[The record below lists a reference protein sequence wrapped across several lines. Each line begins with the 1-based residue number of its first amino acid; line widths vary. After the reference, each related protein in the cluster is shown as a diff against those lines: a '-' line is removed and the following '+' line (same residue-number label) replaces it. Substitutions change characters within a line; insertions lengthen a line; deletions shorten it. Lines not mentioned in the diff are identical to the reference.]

1 MNRGPCSP
9 CPGQT
14 RERCIVLD
22 SRISDLLGL
31 IFRFPAPWVLT
42 GAGISTESGI
52 PDFRSPGTGLW
63 EKMDP
68 MEFSSVEG
76 LRRNPRAFFTHGL
89 QTIDTI
95 LNAQPNTG
103 HIVLGQLQQ
112 ARLIG
117 PIVTQNVD
125 DLHRRGGA
133 IHYYEVHGHFRTAS
147 CMSCRNQVP
156 ISEVVSQ
163 VERGQI
169 PPVCGYCGGTLKPD
183 VVLFGDMMPADYQE
197 ASLLAGR
204 YQYIPKLM
212 IVIGSSLTVSPVNYL
227 PLEFNRIAII
237 NNTPTPMDY
246 KADLVLREQIGE
258 VMGGLW
264 DEIVALNE
272 GNSPEP
278 VPYGFNFGHL
288 IAYLDNEMRFLAG
301 QKTRMTASRESLARH
316 TGYIKADL
324 EAAQSIIQA
333 FPAIGR
339 QPLEKAML
347 QFYLAEIERMN
358 KEFAVWS
365 SETGIEPNAEQSRL
379 NKLLQDNFKDNV
391 NAFLTY
397 TNETEPLPDLVE
409 HFAACAAGCFGF
421 WSFSSRILGLPVP
434 LQDEWENFKKTAK
447 KHRVR
452 QDLDQFLE
460 LFSP

>member
-1 MNRGPCSP
+1 MTSK
-9 CPGQT
+9 
-14 RERCIVLD
+14 
-22 SRISDLLGL
+22 ISDLLGL
-31 IFRFPAPWVLT
+31 ILRFPAPWILT

-68 MEFSSVEG
+68 MEFASVEG

-95 LNAQPNTG
+95 LNAKPNTG
-103 HIVLGQLQQ
+103 HIVLGHLQK

-163 VERGQI
+163 VEMDQI
-169 PPVCGYCGGTLKPD
+169 PPVCYYCGGILKPD
-183 VVLFGDMMPADYQE
+183 VILFGDMMPADYQE
-197 ASLLAGR
+197 ASLLASK

-246 KADLVLREQIGE
+246 KADLVLRQQIGE
-258 VMGGLW
+258 VMGALW
-264 DEIVALNE
+264 DEILALNGGKE
-272 GNSPEP
+272 PEP
-278 VPYGFNFGHL
+278 IPYGFNCGHL

-301 QKTRMTASRESLARH
+301 QKTRMTASKESLARH
-316 TGYIKADL
+316 TGHIKADL
-324 EAAQSIIQA
+324 EAAQKIIQA
-333 FPAIGR
+333 FPAEGR
-339 QPLEKAML
+339 QPLENAML
-347 QFYLAEIERMN
+347 RFYLAEIERMN
-358 KEFAVWS
+358 QDFDAWC
-365 SETGIEPNAEQSRL
+365 SETGIKPNAEPSRFS
-379 NKLLQDNFKDNV
+379 KLLQDNFKDNV

-397 TNETEPLPDLVE
+397 TGETEPLPELIE
-409 HFAACAAGCFGF
+409 HFAARAAGCYGF
-421 WSFSSRILGLPVP
+421 WSFANRILGLALPP
-434 LQDEWENFKKTAK
+434 QDEWENFKKTAR
-447 KHRVR
+447 KHRVE
-452 QDLDQFLE
+452 QDLDQYLN
-460 LFSP
+460 LFSQ